1 MKITQIR
8 TNYHAEGTLGKWI
21 YNGKR
26 LCFTLERPE
35 NGNKPDNKQT
45 PQNDAGCIPE
55 GIYKVKKDHTGKFQY
70 FAIQNVPNRS
80 AIEIHPANSIDD
92 LLGCVGLGEEIKS
105 NVASYKGKYKFWL
118 TNSKATCQKMMAE
131 LPEEFDLEITSD
143 RTLCSVKSIL

>member
-21 YNGKR
+21 FNGNP
-26 LCFTLERPE
+26 LCLTLERPE

-45 PQNDAGCIPE
+45 TINDAGCIPE
-55 GIYKVKKDHTGKFQY
+55 GNYKVKKDYTGKFQC

-80 AIEIHPANSIDD
+80 AIEIHQANTIDE
-92 LLGCVGLGEEIKS
+92 LLGCVALGDKIVNNIEH
-105 NVASYKGKYKFWL
+105 KGKVYKFFL
-118 TNSKATCQKMMAE
+118 TNSRKTCDKMKKE

-143 RTLCSVKSIL
+143 RTICLLRPL